1 MKNIR
6 KNSQFPRILRDCVAP
21 ITAPVFRKSG
31 IEAKLVNDWGMIVG
45 ADIAAHTSPGAL
57 RFPKGEK
64 VGGTLT
70 ILVESAYA
78 LPLQY
83 QIPLIIEK
91 LAVYFGHRAV
101 ERISLSQTR
110 IAEPPAPPKPE
121 RLEAP
126 EPTGDGLVDALNR
139 LARHILR

>member
-1 MKNIR
+1 MKKR
-6 KNSQFPRILRDCVAP
+6 SFKPFPRSLRECVAP
-21 ITAPVFRKSG
+21 LTTPVFRKHG
-31 IEAKLVNDWGMIVG
+31 IEAKLVADWATIVG
-45 ADIAAHTSPGAL
+45 SEIAAHTSPSTL

-83 QIPLIIEK
+83 QTPLIIEK

-101 ERISLSQTR
+101 ERIALSQTR
-110 IAEPPAPPKPE
+110 IAEEPPPPMPE
-121 RLEAP
+121 IPDAP
-126 EPTGDGLVDALNR
+126 EPTGDGLMDALNR
-139 LARHILR
+139 LARHIIK